1 MSEKDTNIVTAD
13 DLSFLTSIGASTNEE
28 EVKSELEEDEVIQPK
43 AEEIIE
49 PQVQYSND
57 IIKDSIGLLIE
68 NNSWEDVSLKYE
80 GEEYENISDLLNK
93 VTVNENLF
101 ESLVKL
107 QKDLKDTK
115 LKTDY
120 ISLKDRDEVKVKLAK
135 AILEGVEYEDLIRD
149 QTELIDPVSNLDF
162 SDEKVLEEFV
172 RYGLHGLE
180 GIPQKYLNAEIQ
192 ELKNSYKLQEKA
204 EEYRNLIK
212 SNYEKEIETRTENLI
227 SERSRVETEKKENIK
242 NLRKDLKDSNF
253 SQTYIDKAVQLR
265 YDIDESGEEHYIT
278 LIKNKMREDKNF
290 QNDIIHQLLDK
301 EDYISKLKA
310 PIKQE
315 STKKVLELINIVPKQ
330 KGSSPS
336 KDSNSINLN
345 EADVNFMNMITK
357 EQK

>member
-120 ISLKDRDEVKVKLAK
+120 ISL
-135 AILEGVEYEDLIRD
+135 
-149 QTELIDPVSNLDF
+149 
-162 SDEKVLEEFV
+162 
-172 RYGLHGLE
+172 
-180 GIPQKYLNAEIQ
+180 
-192 ELKNSYKLQEKA
+192 
-204 EEYRNLIK
+204 
-212 SNYEKEIETRTENLI
+212 
-227 SERSRVETEKKENIK
+227 
-242 NLRKDLKDSNF
+242 
-253 SQTYIDKAVQLR
+253 
-265 YDIDESGEEHYIT
+265 
-278 LIKNKMREDKNF
+278 
-290 QNDIIHQLLDK
+290 
-301 EDYISKLKA
+301 
-310 PIKQE
+310 
-315 STKKVLELINIVPKQ
+315 
-330 KGSSPS
+330 
-336 KDSNSINLN
+336 
-345 EADVNFMNMITK
+345 
-357 EQK
+357 